1 KWFRSRTENARGTR
15 KPMIVALAR
24 KLLIALWRLMREGI
38 VPDGVVLGPAQC
50 TKDAEGTT
58 TVSACPYACDGTPM
72 TVRGG
77 GIPRRPLALTP
88 NGRMGPPLRSFAADA
103 HDCIMVRVLGPTG
116 YKVVARLNRAPKA
129 GSPLIVIAT
138 ALSVPSCSKPSRY
151 GLARGKHA
159 ARLVRRPILTASA
172 RIDLSDARVGMKK
185 RTLRSNQ
192 ETDEGKRCA
201 ALANSLTK
209 KAPYKGLGAE
219 SEEKHEPVSDIDTGV
234 VDSLKALDPER
245 PIREADVHLRS
256 CYVAFVPISDI
267 RTIVTAASGRAG
279 AALVAT

>member
-1 KWFRSRTENARGTR
+1 MRHNERRTLKAPRQFR
-15 KPMIVALAR
+15 PCPLV
-24 KLLIALWRLMREGI
+24 
-38 VPDGVVLGPAQC
+38 
-50 TKDAEGTT
+50 TT
-58 TVSACPYACDGTPM
+58 PI

-151 GLARGKHA
+151 GLARAKHA

-201 ALANSLTK
+201 ALANSLK
-209 KAPYKGLGAE
+209 
-219 SEEKHEPVSDIDTGV
+219 S
-234 VDSLKALDPER
+234 
-245 PIREADVHLRS
+245 PIQGPWCRFRREA
-256 CYVAFVPISDI
+256 
-267 RTIVTAASGRAG
+267 RARERHRHCS
-279 AALVAT
+279 AE

>member
-1 KWFRSRTENARGTR
+1 
-15 KPMIVALAR
+15 
-24 KLLIALWRLMREGI
+24 
-38 VPDGVVLGPAQC
+38 
-50 TKDAEGTT
+50 
-58 TVSACPYACDGTPM
+58 M

-138 ALSVPSCSKPSRY
+138 ALSGPSCSKPSRY
-151 GLARGKHA
+151 GLARAKHA

-219 SEEKHEPVSDIDTGV
+219 SEEKQEPASDIDTGL
-234 VDSLKALDPER
+234 VDGLKVLDPER
-245 PIREADVHLRS
+245 PIREAAVSNRSNAGLFNHLVGERKQRRRYS
-256 CYVAFVPISDI
+256 QTEHSRGLSVDNQLDLGPLHCRQAE
-267 RTIVTAASGRAG
+267 R
-279 AALVAT
+279 

>member
-1 KWFRSRTENARGTR
+1 
-15 KPMIVALAR
+15 
-24 KLLIALWRLMREGI
+24 
-38 VPDGVVLGPAQC
+38 
-50 TKDAEGTT
+50 
-58 TVSACPYACDGTPM
+58 M

-151 GLARGKHA
+151 GLARAKHA

-192 ETDEGKRCA
+192 ENRRRKKMRGPGKF
-201 ALANSLTK
+201 LDK
-209 KAPYKGLGAE
+209 E
-219 SEEKHEPVSDIDTGV
+219 S
-234 VDSLKALDPER
+234 
-245 PIREADVHLRS
+245 PIQGPWCRFRREARARERHRH
-256 CYVAFVPISDI
+256 C
-267 RTIVTAASGRAG
+267 SGG
-279 AALVAT
+279 

>member
-1 KWFRSRTENARGTR
+1 
-15 KPMIVALAR
+15 
-24 KLLIALWRLMREGI
+24 
-38 VPDGVVLGPAQC
+38 
-50 TKDAEGTT
+50 
-58 TVSACPYACDGTPM
+58 M

-129 GSPLIVIAT
+129 GSPLIAIAT

-151 GLARGKHA
+151 GLARAKHA

-172 RIDLSDARVGMKK
+172 RIDLGDARVGMKK

-219 SEEKHEPVSDIDTGV
+219 SEEKREPASDIDAGV
-234 VDSLKALDPER
+234 VDSLKALDPDGRLEKRSGQLACGQPHRGADER
-245 PIREADVHLRS
+245 TLCGKAWSRAEFLMRAVETTAGSGGRGSSSLWSRPSRVGGEWSRVFSHL
-256 CYVAFVPISDI
+256 D
-267 RTIVTAASGRAG
+267 
-279 AALVAT
+279 